1 MVMISESCDEQGQR
15 ERGWLSQVQD
25 ILFYENMDAKSKG
38 LYAVASGWVELDND
52 NPIDALC
59 MFV

>member
-1 MVMISESCDEQGQR
+1 MSRDNESVVGFLRCR
-15 ERGWLSQVQD
+15 

-38 LYAVASGWVELDND
+38 LYVVASGWGELDND
-52 NPIDALC
+52 NPVDALY

>member
-1 MVMISESCDEQGQR
+1 MSRDNESVVGFLRCR
-15 ERGWLSQVQD
+15 

-38 LYAVASGWVELDND
+38 RYAVASSGWGELDND
-52 NPIDALC
+52 NPIDALY